1 MIRLIFLVIG
11 LVALGAL
18 VWHVGPSQIVD
29 TIEHL
34 GVGSISI
41 ILLPLL
47 AVYLLEAYG
56 WKLTLGRWANQV
68 GFLRIFFIR
77 TAGEAINAS
86 TPTGMVGGEPMKAY
100 LLKQYDVPMVE
111 GLASLV
117 TAKTAMVLAQI
128 LFMLLGICLMV
139 GILGG
144 SDYNVLALAV
154 GVGMLA
160 FGLIL
165 LMMIQRHGIGMG
177 LLTLL
182 RKVRLPVRFLESR
195 EVQLMELDNTIREF
209 YRERG
214 GIFRFTIVIYF
225 VAWAIET
232 FEVYAILY
240 FLGMDVTML
249 SAFSIAAISVLIK
262 GAGFF
267 IPGSLG
273 AQEGG
278 YLVLLLSFGYDE
290 VTGITFALIRRM
302 REILWILIGLLVL
315 ALLKEKTPLPSTTQL
330 S

>member
-1 MIRLIFLVIG
+1 MIRLIFLVLG
-11 LVALGAL
+11 LMALGAL
-18 VWHVGPSQIVD
+18 VWHVGLSHIVH
-29 TIEHL
+29 TIEQL
-34 GVGSISI
+34 GFVSISI
-41 ILLPLL
+41 ILLPVL

-56 WKLTLGRWANQV
+56 WKLTLGRWSERV
-68 GFLRIFFIR
+68 GFLRLFFVR

-144 SDYNVLALAV
+144 SDHNVLAAAI

-160 FGLIL
+160 FGLIML
-165 LMMIQRHGIGMG
+165 FMVQRHGIGMG
-177 LLTLL
+177 LLAIF
-182 RKVRLPVRFLESR
+182 RKIRLPMRFLESR
-195 EVQLMELDNTIREF
+195 KAQLLDLDNTIQGF
-209 YRERG
+209 YRDRAG
-214 GIFRFTIVIYF
+214 TFRLAVLVYF

-240 FLGMDVTML
+240 FLRMDVTL
-249 SAFSIAAISVLIK
+249 LTAFSIAAISVLIK

-302 REILWILIGLLVL
+302 REILWIMIGLLVL
-315 ALLKEKTPLPSTTQL
+315 ALLKEKTSLPSTT
-330 S
+330 SSA

>member
-1 MIRLIFLVIG
+1 MIRLIFLAVG
-11 LVALGAL
+11 LIALGAL
-18 VWHVGPSQIVD
+18 VWHVGPSQIAQ
-29 TIEHL
+29 TIEQL
-34 GVGSISI
+34 GFGSIAI
-41 ILLPLL
+41 ILIPLF

-56 WKLTLGRWANQV
+56 WKLTLGRWADRV
-68 GFLRIFFIR
+68 GFLRLFFVR

-111 GLASLV
+111 ALASLV

-128 LFMLLGICLMV
+128 LFMLLGIGLMV

-144 SDYNVLALAV
+144 SDHNVLAAAL

-160 FGLIL
+160 FGL
-165 LMMIQRHGIGMG
+165 LMLFMIQRHGIGMG
-177 LLTLL
+177 LLTIF
-182 RKVRLPVRFLESR
+182 RKIRLPLRFLESR
-195 EVQLMELDNTIREF
+195 EAQLLDLDNTIRGF
-209 YRERG
+209 YQERA
-214 GIFRFTIVIYF
+214 GIFRVTVLVYF

-232 FEVYAILY
+232 FEVYAILF
-240 FLGMDVTML
+240 FLGMEVTL
-249 SAFSIAAISVLIK
+249 LAAFSIAAISVLIK

-278 YLVLLLSFGYDE
+278 YLVLLMSFGYDE

-302 REILWILIGLLVL
+302 REILWIIIGLLML
-315 ALLKEKTPLPSTTQL
+315 AIMKEKPALPSTI
-330 S
+330 SSP